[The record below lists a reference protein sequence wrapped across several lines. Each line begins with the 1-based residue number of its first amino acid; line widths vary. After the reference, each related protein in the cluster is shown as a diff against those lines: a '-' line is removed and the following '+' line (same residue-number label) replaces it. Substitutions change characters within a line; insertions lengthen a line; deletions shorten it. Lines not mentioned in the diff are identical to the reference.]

1 MNNPK
6 KRKISICLILAFSMI
21 LSILSQTFVGFVSAS
36 GTDAPVPG
44 QNFQRT
50 FSSNDTAPNTANLLW
65 RFKMTAPP
73 GVFSTAI
80 AGGVVYQ
87 GCLGTGDVYAV
98 NETTGQQIWHRN
110 LNNTAE
116 SVTYYNGKIYT
127 QGGSLPYDAN
137 LRTFG
142 DLWVALDANTG
153 DTVWTYQ
160 VPQNEWI
167 LPNVGTFGFPPI
179 FANGKM
185 YINVYNGI
193 AILDPNTGKE
203 LSRWTGV
210 TPRCFFD
217 AYDNGDI
224 VTVSLNQTSGL
235 YYAVRGNPD
244 SQTIS
249 WVSHDNPVNPT
260 GYSNVGQGF
269 LSGVAVN
276 GDVYVNEYNFTSGT
290 SPNHIYRIGETDGT
304 IAWAF
309 VIEGY
314 SLNVAAAYEN
324 LYMGTTAGNIYAVS
338 QAEGLTPVWQY
349 KTGPV
354 LVPVVAADEKVFFGS
369 EDTYIYALDAFTG
382 SLIWKYKTGGA
393 VTGMPVIADNK
404 LFISSRDNYLY
415 AFGTPPPKPSSAIDI
430 QNSQTVNSGQSVTL
444 TGMLTNGVGTGISNA
459 NVTLQQR
466 LVPRID
472 WTNITTVTTD
482 SNGYYKYAWTPPIEG
497 YYDLQAV
504 YSGDALAPSTSSL
517 GLLKVS
523 GPAQKI
529 DVTPLTLYLI
539 AIIVLEII
547 LIAAIALLVL
557 FLRRRRE

>member
-1 MNNPK
+1 MF
-6 KRKISICLILAFSMI
+6 L
-21 LSILSQTFVGFVSAS
+21 GFAETS
-36 GTDAPVPG
+36 GTDAPIPG

-50 FSSNDTAPNTANLLW
+50 FSSNDTAPNTPNLLW
-65 RFKMTAPP
+65 KFKMAAPP
-73 GVFSTAI
+73 GVFSCAVVE
-80 AGGVVYQ
+80 GVVYQ

-116 SVTYYNGKIYT
+116 SITYYDGKIIT

-142 DLWVALDANTG
+142 DLWIALDAKTG
-153 DTVWTYQ
+153 NTVWTYQ

-179 FANGKM
+179 MNNGKM

-193 AILDPNTGKE
+193 AILDTNTGKE
-203 LSRWTGV
+203 LSRWTDV
-210 TPRCFFD
+210 TPRSFFD

-224 VTVSLNQTSGL
+224 VCVSLNQSNGL
-235 YYAVRGNPD
+235 WYAVRGNPD
-244 SQTIS
+244 SKTIT

-269 LSGVAVN
+269 LSQVTVN
-276 GDVYVNEYNFTSGT
+276 GDVFVSEYNFTSGT
-290 SPNHIYRIGETDGT
+290 SPNHVFRIGGTDGT

-309 VIEGY
+309 IIQGY
-314 SLNVAAAYEN
+314 PLNVAAAYEN
-324 LYMGTTAGNIYAVS
+324 LYMGTTSGNIYAVS
-338 QAEGLTPVWQY
+338 QAEGLTPLWQY

-354 LVPVVAADEKVFFGS
+354 LVPVVAADQKVFIGS
-369 EDTYIYALDAFTG
+369 EDTYVYALDAFTG
-382 SLIWKYKTGGA
+382 DLIWKFKTGGA
-393 VTGMPVIADNK
+393 VTGMPVIANNK
-404 LFISSRDNYLY
+404 LFITSRDNYLY

-430 QNSQTVNSGQSVTL
+430 QNSPTVNSGQSVTL
-444 TGMLTNGVGTGISNA
+444 TGMLTNGVGTGVANQ

-466 LVPRID
+466 LIPRVD
-472 WTNITTVTTD
+472 WTNITTVITD
-482 SNGYYKYAWTPPIEG
+482 SNGYYKYTWTPPIEG

-504 YSGDALAPSTSSL
+504 YNGDSIAPSISSL

-523 GPAQKI
+523 GSAPTV
-529 DVTPLTLYLI
+529 DVAPLTPYLI
-539 AIIVLEII
+539 AIIALEII
-547 LIAAIALLVL
+547 LIVAVVLLALLYSKHKK
-557 FLRRRRE
+557 